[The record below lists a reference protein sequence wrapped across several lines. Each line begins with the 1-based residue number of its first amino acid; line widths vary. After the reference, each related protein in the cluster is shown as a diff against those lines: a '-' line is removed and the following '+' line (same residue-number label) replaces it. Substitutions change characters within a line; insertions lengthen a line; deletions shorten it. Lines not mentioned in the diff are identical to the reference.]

1 MKGKLSSERLFAL
14 KPPAY
19 SILAILSFIIALS
32 ISDALASNAIS
43 VVFGPKQYTRT
54 TGNPNHFL
62 DAFQAAAGSA
72 TIEIRNGS
80 ATGGDRVTSAVIYL
94 NGRQIFSPSD
104 FKQSAYNL
112 KKPVVLN
119 NGTNILETELRSKP
133 GSYLSII
140 ANAVNARTID
150 ITIASP
156 SDGATVIG
164 SNVMVTGTVTNS
176 AGVETGVTVN
186 GTIAAVSSNNEF
198 AANHVP
204 LTEGTNTITVR
215 ATDATGT
222 TATKT
227 VTVNAIKANSY
238 IELSA
243 YPDSGAAPLE
253 VTLRIN
259 GSFNISNPVITPSGP
274 GATERLQSTNPDEYK
289 YRIISAGIYY
299 FTIQAVGPDSNM
311 YQDSIAVTVL
321 PYAQLDSLLKA
332 KWEGMKSA
340 LLIGD
345 LETAVSYFAE
355 GSQDRYRAIFLELSS
370 KGKLNSIFSNITEM
384 RLSRLYEYY
393 ASCSATRIET
403 GGIYSYPVSF
413 VQDGN
418 GIWRIRGF

>member
-1 MKGKLSSERLFAL
+1 MKGKLSSERLFAFR
-14 KPPAY
+14 PHAY

-32 ISDALASNAIS
+32 ISDASASNAIS

-72 TIEIRNGS
+72 TIEIKNGS
-80 ATGGDRVTSAVIYL
+80 ATGGNRVTSAVIYL

-104 FKQSAYNL
+104 FKQGVYDL

-140 ANAVNARTID
+140 ANAVIVRTID

-164 SNVMVTGTVTNS
+164 SNVMVNGTVTNS

-238 IELSA
+238 IKLRA
-243 YPDSGAAPLE
+243 YPDSGVAPLE
-253 VTLRIN
+253 VTLRFS
-259 GSFNISNPVITPSGP
+259 GSFSIANPVITPSGP
-274 GATERLQSTNPDEYK
+274 GSVEQLVSENPDEYK
-289 YRIISAGIYY
+289 YRIATEGFYA
-299 FTIQAVGPDSNM
+299 FAATVNGPDGNTYTDRISIPVLSLTQIDTLLRTKWAGLQNALTNRDIPTALNLLRPVSRSR
-311 YQDSIAVTVL
+311 YQTMFNLLRDKLPVIVAAHTDLILDSIEGNFAF
-321 PYAQLDSLLKA
+321 YELKTLENGSVFSYRVIFA
-332 KWEGMKSA
+332 RDPSSGLW
-340 LLIGD
+340 LI
-345 LETAVSYFAE
+345 EEF
-355 GSQDRYRAIFLELSS
+355 
-370 KGKLNSIFSNITEM
+370 
-384 RLSRLYEYY
+384 
-393 ASCSATRIET
+393 
-403 GGIYSYPVSF
+403 
-413 VQDGN
+413 
-418 GIWRIRGF
+418 